1 MASDKRRG
9 GIDGFQQFRRSF
21 QRGETLPG
29 RISWAEQL
37 LVCAAKPATP
47 SAGVA
52 SPQPD
57 APADE
62 PAARKLGYLDFV
74 WEAAG
79 VDECDV
85 VDERGLLLTS
95 E

>member
-1 MASDKRRG
+1 VASDKRRG

-21 QRGETLPG
+21 QRGEALPG
-29 RISWAEQL
+29 RIPWAEQL
-37 LVCAAKPATP
+37 VVGAAKRATP
-47 SAGVA
+47 SVGVA
-52 SPQPD
+52 SPQSG

-62 PAARKLGYLDFV
+62 PAAGQLGYLDFA

-79 VDECDV
+79 LDECDV

-95 E
+95 D

>member
-21 QRGETLPG
+21 QRGEALPG

-37 LVCAAKPATP
+37 VVCAAKRATP
-47 SAGVA
+47 SVGVA
-52 SPQPD
+52 SPQCD

-62 PAARKLGYLDFV
+62 PAGGKSGYLDFA

-79 VDECDV
+79 VDEGDIVDV
-85 VDERGLLLTS
+85 RGLLLTS

>member
-1 MASDKRRG
+1 MASDRRRG

-29 RISWAEQL
+29 RISWADQL
-37 LVCAAKPATP
+37 SGCAAGRGTASTDLT
-47 SAGVA
+47 
-52 SPQPD
+52 SPQSD
-57 APADE
+57 APKVE
-62 PAARKLGYLDFV
+62 PAAGSSGYRDFA

-79 VDECDV
+79 VDECNV
-85 VDERGLLLTS
+85 LDEFDLLVAS